1 MEELAKS
8 VIFTPIVMEQLAEL
22 MRQQCGKDVEDYPW
36 VTLSAPGKR
45 RWLKKAEAVVIGL
58 STMSSEN

>member
-1 MEELAKS
+1 MEELAK
-8 VIFTPIVMEQLAEL
+8 LAEL

-58 STMSSEN
+58 STISSEN